1 MVLGR
6 CQIYLKRKHWL
17 PNLTLGSDYQG
28 ILPSVSCATC
38 HVFNSELCSSISVL
52 SHNIHGSWITR
63 WFKYYSNFM
72 LRIIS
77 TSFIKSQF
85 VNKHLTLCRYYPT
98 ITVSIPFW
106 ILIFQEITSDPNL
119 QSTANARMYV
129 FAVIRQASPVQLR
142 AGLNGGLCTQWHGQ
156 TTTPRAT
163 FLAICEKFVGTLTCP
178 ANHFREET
186 GSEVYCLSS
195 LSEKTIMSNS

>member
-1 MVLGR
+1 MGVCVHNGMARPQHQELRSLLFARSLWVLWR
-6 CQIYLKRKHWL
+6 AQLTISEKRQI
-17 PNLTLGSDYQG
+17 T
-28 ILPSVSCATC
+28 A
-38 HVFNSELCSSISVL
+38 
-52 SHNIHGSWITR
+52 
-63 WFKYYSNFM
+63 
-72 LRIIS
+72 
-77 TSFIKSQF
+77 
-85 VNKHLTLCRYYPT
+85 
-98 ITVSIPFW
+98 SIPFW

-119 QSTANARMYV
+119 QSTVNARMYV

-186 GSEVYCLSS
+186 GGEVYCLSS
-195 LSEKTIMSNS
+195 LFEKTITSNS